1 MASRKPSQEEDLLQQ
16 ADESLGNDPIDIS
29 GDVGDTDK
37 EQTPAVQDRTAN
49 DALAR
54 GLAGAAPALMGF
66 LFGASPASAA
76 MQIDEAKKFY
86 KEGAPKKLVTIV
98 GPDGSPVYE
107 DARMAV
113 GEQAFQKKA
122 LNSAAN
128 SFQFGVGFN
137 KATNKYEQLKANT
150 RTGELSFADGTPITD
165 ARNWIFKPVKES
177 EHVFENIGG
186 GKDLITRNQYTD
198 NAKSKYHSE
207 GIGERLREPNKEIM
221 PKQEAEQYYKN
232 IEKGMDKTIPIRE
245 ELGTLKRLDSAL
257 RNPSVSPQ
265 ELSNAIET
273 LKRTAGEKRL
283 SDKESERA
291 EGDRYMT
298 IADQVSDVLTRRLQ
312 GREREEK
319 LSGFRSLL
327 FSMINEKQKTLR
339 TIKNVYVPPTKSKYK
354 QQTEERAFRGV
365 ESDDARSLQDN
376 QLNSILNKLQGL

>member
-16 ADESLGNDPIDIS
+16 ADESLGNEPIDIS
-29 GDVGDTDK
+29 GNVGETDK
-37 EQTPAVQDRTAN
+37 EQTPAIQDRTAN

-98 GPDGSPVYE
+98 GPDGNPTYE

-128 SFQFGVGFN
+128 SFQFGIGFN

-150 RTGELSFADGTPITD
+150 RTGELVFADGTPITD

-186 GKDLITRNQYTD
+186 GKDLIARNQYTD

-207 GIGERLREPNKEIM
+207 GIGERLREPSKEIM

-232 IEKGMDKTIPIRE
+232 IEKGMDKTVPIRE
-245 ELGTLKRLDSAL
+245 ELGTLKRLDTAL

-298 IADQVSDVLTRRLQ
+298 VADQVSDVLTRRLQ
-312 GREREEK
+312 GKEREEK

-327 FSMINEKQKTLR
+327 FSMINEKQKTLK

-365 ESDDARSLQDN
+365 ESDDTRSLQDN